1 MAVPKTKV
9 SKSKLRMRKA
19 AWNSK
24 VPRPPP
30 PPRPPLGAPP
40 PPHRVCPSC
49 GKYDGRQ
56 VLVVSDED

>member
-24 VPRPPP
+24 VPKTAASTCPEC
-30 PPRPPLGAPP
+30 GAPRQ
-40 PPHRVCPSC
+40 PHRACTNC
-49 GKYDGRQ
+49 GKYNGRQ
-56 VLVVSDED
+56 VLVVESD

>member
-24 VPRPPP
+24 VPRTAPTACPDC
-30 PPRPPLGAPP
+30 GAPRQ
-40 PPHRVCPSC
+40 PHRVCPSC

-56 VLVVSDED
+56 VLVVTDED

>member
-24 VPRPPP
+24 VPRTAPTACPEC
-30 PPRPPLGAPP
+30 GAPRQ
-40 PPHRVCPSC
+40 PHRVCPSC